1 MKSNNKKTDQGFS
14 AAWWVL
20 LAAVL
25 LSIIL
30 MLIPKPVEV
39 VDPKILPWNSVINE
53 QGNIEALGLT
63 LGVSTP
69 QDAIALYGEDYETL
83 VFTDK
88 SENNKVAEVY
98 FPTMTLAK
106 LRGVVTLILEVPE
119 NELSE
124 MYSRGVKITVN
135 SAGNRQITL
144 RGEDSD
150 SLIDNTILTMTYV
163 PKKNLSKDM
172 ITMRFGEPNSKSI
185 GSDGLERWHYP
196 DKGLE
201 IILNPDGPEVL
212 QYYIAQE

>member
-20 LAAVL
+20 LTAVL

-106 LRGVVTLILEVPE
+106 LRGVVTLIL
-119 NELSE
+119 
-124 MYSRGVKITVN
+124 
-135 SAGNRQITL
+135 
-144 RGEDSD
+144 
-150 SLIDNTILTMTYV
+150 
-163 PKKNLSKDM
+163 
-172 ITMRFGEPNSKSI
+172 
-185 GSDGLERWHYP
+185 
-196 DKGLE
+196 
-201 IILNPDGPEVL
+201 
-212 QYYIAQE
+212 